1 MISIFVDGIE
11 YRLFDHL
18 FAVSKC
24 GKALRKFA
32 PYSPKDRGDGYTMLG
47 RRRLMH
53 RIVAICWIDNP
64 NNVKHVH
71 HINGNKSDNRAD
83 NLEWVSPKE
92 HFGDRHYGQFKP
104 YIRTEETKSKC
115 RVYRTGKKD
124 SEATRLLKA
133 EGLAIN
139 CPKTTCTFHGVSY
152 PSISAAARVAGIP
165 PSSFRLR
172 CLSKNFPEYA
182 IVKTFY

>member
-1 MISIFVDGIE
+1 MISINVDGIE
-11 YRLFDHL
+11 YRLFDHIY
-18 FAVSKC
+18 AASRC
-24 GKALRKFA
+24 GKILRKFT
-32 PYSPKDRGDGYTMLG
+32 PYSPKPRDDGYFSVG
-47 RRRLMH
+47 RRRLLH
-53 RIVAICWIDNP
+53 RVIATCWIENP

-71 HINGNKSDNRAD
+71 HINGIRSDNRVE

-92 HFGDRHYGQFKP
+92 HFGDRHRGQFKP
-104 YIRTEETKSKC
+104 YIRTEETKEK
-115 RVYRTGKKD
+115 YRANRLGKKD
-124 SEATRLLKA
+124 SEETRKLKA

-139 CPKTTCTFHGVSY
+139 CPKTTCTFHGVLY

-182 IVKTFY
+182 LVKTFY